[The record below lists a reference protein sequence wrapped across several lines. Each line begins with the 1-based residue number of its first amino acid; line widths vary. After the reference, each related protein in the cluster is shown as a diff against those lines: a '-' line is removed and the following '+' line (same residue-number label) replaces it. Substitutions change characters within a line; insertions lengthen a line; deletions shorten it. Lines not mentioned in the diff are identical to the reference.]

1 MVETASFFGEVVLG
15 IVEAFGVGGDAV
27 AERGEGDAHV
37 LFGAGF
43 AIEPISVVTGV
54 VFEEVLE
61 FETEFF
67 GEADEVFMIGV
78 DEFGAEFD
86 ELVVGVEVFAG
97 EDATAAALGGFEEV
111 DGSAFLG
118 EAVGGGEAGD
128 TGADDGDGGIIG
140 ELAGGNAT
148 GGSGAGGGGGELLD
162 EATAGLGAVGAG
174 LRQGAEDETEKGST
188 TGHGRETRW
197 NAR

>member
-1 MVETASFFGEVVLG
+1 MVETAGFFGEVVFG

-27 AERGEGDAHV
+27 PEWGEGEAHV
-37 LFGAGF
+37 LFGTSF
-43 AIEPISVVTGV
+43 AIEPVGVMAGV

-97 EDATAAALGGFEEV
+97 EDATAAALRGFEEV

-118 EAVGGGEAGD
+118 EAVGGGEACD
-128 TGADDGDGGIIG
+128 TGADDGNGGIIG
-140 ELAGGNAT
+140 ELAGGDAT
-148 GGSGAGGGGGELLD
+148 GGGGAGGGGSEVLKELAARWGWRRKAVCQGLGN
-162 EATAGLGAVGAG
+162 EAKKRGATAH
-174 LRQGAEDETEKGST
+174 R
-188 TGHGRETRW
+188 REIG
-197 NAR
+197 